1 MMPETKWIPTWKDEQ
16 TTCSR
21 KPSVAPKGQKVRYID
36 QFRQNKLTGNN
47 QVRSLKWKWRVTQKD
62 GSAKWS
68 RFHGGPAM
76 SAGTVLHYRLS
87 MCTKGFPFVQEFA
100 FLTWNLCISYKDT
113 LYELDKCFLQVL
125 VIPEC
130 ALLELQHCRPS
141 NWPGFAPKQRPL
153 PLPLV
158 PASSQLFF
166 LIGYIDLHYKAVLV
180 GLLVCYRHGT
190 LPLFTI

>member
-1 MMPETKWIPTWKDEQ
+1 
-16 TTCSR
+16 
-21 KPSVAPKGQKVRYID
+21 
-36 QFRQNKLTGNN
+36 
-47 QVRSLKWKWRVTQKD
+47 
-62 GSAKWS
+62 
-68 RFHGGPAM
+68 M
-76 SAGTVLHYRLS
+76 SAGTVLHHRLS

-166 LIGYIDLHYKAVLV
+166 LVGCVDLHYKAVLV
-180 GLLVCYRHGT
+180 VLLVCLIVTGT
-190 LPLFTI
+190 EHCLYLPFSADHFSKCSVAGISWTLVVAEWLQKRTDLVEILMFIEYKNVWWI